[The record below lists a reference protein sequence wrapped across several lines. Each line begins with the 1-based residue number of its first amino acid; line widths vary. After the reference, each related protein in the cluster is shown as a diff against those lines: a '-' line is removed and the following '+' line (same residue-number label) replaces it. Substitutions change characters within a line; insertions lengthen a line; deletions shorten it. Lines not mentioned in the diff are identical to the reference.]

1 MNDFLIYG
9 ISGLLICFTVAT
21 LLLNRMDKDT
31 IPEEYEFKLD
41 PFWYLAGVMFVG
53 GIAVYTLFPTMGD
66 TISSY
71 SYFNVVTPI
80 ILAAVIYFCYVLGLE
95 LFANILT
102 LGGGYLMV
110 ATMPDTFRL
119 FPEQLNLWQEQL
131 VLTLIL
137 FIVSK
142 GFGLLNGLGGIA
154 SMQFIAIV
162 ICMVILV
169 YFGALPQ
176 ILGVLAMTYAGV
188 MIAFAFFSWPP
199 EKLLMSDEAFSAFGF
214 VIGCLMLNGAAEYAE
229 ASLFIASSYLFTETG
244 LVLYRRYIERA
255 PCLRGFMC
263 TSYFL
268 ISDDGK
274 YEQGVVR
281 GVLKIM
287 IVDVVFATIQIA
299 ATERLAFP
307 VFAVAFN
314 LWLLSILSGDTKPEE
329 LLSISKWGK
338 NALKGA
344 LAKKKNNKKSRKK

>member
-21 LLLNRMDKDT
+21 FLLSRMDAET

-41 PFWYLAGVMFVG
+41 PFWYLAGIMLVG
-53 GIAVYTLFPTMGD
+53 GVTVYTLFPTLGD
-66 TISSY
+66 MISSY
-71 SYFNVVTPI
+71 GYFNIVVPI
-80 ILAAVIYFCYVLGLE
+80 VLAAVIYFCYVLGIDWL
-95 LFANILT
+95 ANVLT

-110 ATMPDTFRL
+110 AAMPDNFRL
-119 FPEQLNLWQEQL
+119 FPEQMNLWQEQL

-137 FIVSK
+137 FTVSK

-154 SMQFIAIV
+154 SMQFIAIA

-188 MIAFAFFSWPP
+188 IIAFAFFSWPP
-199 EKLLMSDEAFSAFGF
+199 EKLLMSDGAFSAFGF
-214 VIGCLMLNGAAEYAE
+214 ILGCLMLNGAAEYAE
-229 ASLFIASSYLFTETG
+229 ASLFIAASYLFTETV
-244 LVLYRRYIERA
+244 LVLYRRYIERV

-281 GVLKIM
+281 GILKIM
-287 IVDVVFATIQIA
+287 VADVVFATIQIA

-338 NALKGA
+338 NAIKGA
-344 LAKKKNNKKSRKK
+344 LAKKKNNKKSRKE